1 MAKGLK
7 LSQKVLGANF
17 YVCRSYEEKLTGGL
31 FAPIL
36 NSVKILFFVWK
47 KRKTQKFRKEGVFA
61 GLFLLKLSFSGL
73 GSRHLKKDS
82 GIRKEVCLKPY
93 QSFFSSFSHSV
104 SYYKSFLDLFFQI
117 FKQKKTIFKFCS
129 YFYDFQ
135 RKGACI
141 SEFVSRFWTI
151 NLTKI
156 KKLRWEARA
165 ALF

>member
-7 LSQKVLGANF
+7 LSQKVLGANS

-117 FKQKKTIFKFCS
+117 FKQKKLSSNFAVISMIFKEKELAS
-129 YFYDFQ
+129 
-135 RKGACI
+135 A
-141 SEFVSRFWTI
+141 
-151 NLTKI
+151 NL
-156 KKLRWEARA
+156 
-165 ALF
+165 